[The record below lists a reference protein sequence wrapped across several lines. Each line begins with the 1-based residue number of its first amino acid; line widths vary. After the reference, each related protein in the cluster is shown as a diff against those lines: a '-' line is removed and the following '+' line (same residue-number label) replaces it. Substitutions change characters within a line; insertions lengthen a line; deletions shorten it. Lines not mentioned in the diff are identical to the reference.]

1 MAKKEMGSDGAK
13 ITKADRIFEFIL
25 ATFFLIICFITLVPI
40 LNIVAISFSS
50 KDAILQGIVRIFPVG
65 FNTEAYTKV
74 FGDFSFI
81 YSFGYSIAL
90 MLGVTFICMVMTILC
105 AYPLS
110 RSNLKG
116 RSIIMTF
123 ILFTMY
129 FSPGLI
135 PEYLNIKNLGL
146 MGSAWSLIL
155 PGALSAY
162 NMIILRSFFQSIDS
176 SLYEA
181 AFLDGCSE
189 FKTLIKIVLPLTTPA
204 LATLSLF
211 YAVGRWNG
219 FHDVLFYI
227 SDTKLFTV
235 QMKLKQMLDASTT
248 VNPGESSSLMAQN
261 VTPENIKAAS
271 IVISMI
277 PMIIAYPFVQKHFT
291 KGIMLGSV
299 KG

>member
-1 MAKKEMGSDGAK
+1 MAKKEIGSDGAK
-13 ITKADRIFEFIL
+13 ITKRDRIGEAIL
-25 ATFFLIICFITLVPI
+25 ATFFLIICFITLVPL
-40 LNIVAISFSS
+40 LNIVSISFSS
-50 KDAILQGIVRIFPVG
+50 KDAILQGIVRILPVG

-74 FGDFSFI
+74 FGDKAFI

-90 MLGVTFICMVMTILC
+90 MLGVTFISMVMTILC

-116 RSIIMTF
+116 KSVITAF

-129 FSPGLI
+129 FSPGII
-135 PEYLNIKNLGL
+135 PHYLNIKNLGL
-146 MGSAWSLIL
+146 MGSVWALIL

-162 NMIILRSFFQSIDS
+162 NMIILRSFFQGIDS

-189 FKTLIKIVLPLTTPA
+189 FKTLIRIVLPLTTPA

-219 FHDVLFYI
+219 FSDVLFYI
-227 SDTKLFTV
+227 SDPKLFTV
-235 QMKLKQMLDASTT
+235 QLKLKQMLDSSTI
-248 VNPGESSSLMAQN
+248 VNPGESTMLTMQN
-261 VTPENIKAAS
+261 VAPENIKAAS
-271 IVISMI
+271 IVISML
-277 PMIIAYPFVQKHFT
+277 PMIIVYPFVQKHFT

>member
-1 MAKKEMGSDGAK
+1 MAKKEIGSDGAK
-13 ITKADRIFEFIL
+13 ITKRDRITEFAL

-40 LNIVAISFSS
+40 LNIVSISLSS

-65 FNTEAYTKV
+65 FNTEAYDKV
-74 FGDFSFI
+74 FGDKSFI
-81 YSFGYSIAL
+81 FSFGYSIVL
-90 MLGVTFICMVMTILC
+90 MLGYTFICMVMTILC

-110 RSNLKG
+110 RSTLKG

-129 FSPGLI
+129 FSPGII
-135 PEYLNIKNLGL
+135 PHYLNVKNLGL
-146 MGSAWSLIL
+146 MGSVWSLVL

-162 NMIILRSFFQSIDS
+162 NMIILRSFFQGIDS

-189 FKTLIKIVLPLTTPA
+189 FKTLLRIVLPLTTPA

-219 FHDVLFYI
+219 FQDVLFYI
-227 SDTKLFTV
+227 NDTKLFTV
-235 QMKLKQMLDASTT
+235 QMKLKQMLDSSTLINGESTT
-248 VNPGESSSLMAQN
+248 LMSQN
-261 VTPENIKAAS
+261 VAPENIKAAS

-277 PMIIAYPFVQKHFT
+277 PMIIVYPFVQKHFT